1 LVIVEEDQL
10 SLAIGKEGQ
19 NVRLASKL
27 TGWQIE
33 LVSSR
38 ELEQRE
44 RLQEHLLMPIED
56 MVGVTEKM
64 AERLKAEGIHSVQ
77 KLMKTPVDEILA
89 IPGIGEKTVEKL
101 LATGEKT
108 VKELDIALEE
118 LIRKENEERE
128 LAKKEEKPLFD
139 ESVMEDEKPAEEP
152 EEKEAEAPLTEEE
165 LFKDSVGDEESSEEP
180 VVDEEGEEQPV
191 VDANNAEGAASGEK
205 TEGAS

>member
-44 RLQEHLLMPIED
+44 RLQEHLIMPIED
-56 MVGVTEKM
+56 MVGVTDKM
-64 AERLKAEGIHSVQ
+64 AERLKADGIHTVQ
-77 KLMKTPVDEILA
+77 KLMKAPVDEILA
-89 IPGIGEKTVEKL
+89 VPGIGEKTVEKL

-108 VKELDIALEE
+108 MKELDIALEE

-139 ESVMEDEKPAEEP
+139 ESVMDEDKSAEEP

-165 LFKDSVGDEESSEEP
+165 LFKETIDDEGAEETG
-180 VVDEEGEEQPV
+180 VEEDVEEQPV
-191 VDANNAEGAASGEK
+191 ADANSTEGAASGEK
-205 TEGAS
+205 TEGTS